1 MLMMETLEAFWRQ
14 AKTDR
19 MGLLALAAVVVGIAI
34 SIDGDSRRF
43 VNGIGGIIWI
53 VAAARI
59 TIRAIGVGVE
69 RMQLLL
75 VLSTILVLSVLV
87 RPTDIAWA
95 LIGFG
100 WGGVLVGFVGRER
113 GSMLG
118 ALLAALWLPA
128 HLLIAIGGSLVREL
142 RDQPAALRSD
152 PPPTALVVPLVMVL
166 AAWVFAVLA
175 ANWRTA
181 REDGRLLVPRSPMRH
196 KSPTDH

>member
-1 MLMMETLEAFWRQ
+1 MLIMKTLEAFWRQ
-14 AKTDR
+14 AQADR
-19 MGLLALAAVVVGIAI
+19 MVLLALAAVLVGVAI

-53 VAAARI
+53 AAAARI
-59 TIRAIGVGVE
+59 TVRAFGIGVD
-69 RMQLLL
+69 RMQLVL

-113 GSMLG
+113 GSVLG
-118 ALLAALWLPA
+118 ALLAAWWLPA
-128 HLLIAIGGSLVREL
+128 HLLIAISRSVIREL
-142 RDQPAALRSD
+142 SDQPTTLRSD
-152 PPPTALVVPLVMVL
+152 PPPTAILVPLVMVL
-166 AAWVFAVLA
+166 AAWVFSVLA

-181 REDGRLLVPRSPMRH
+181 REDGRLLVPRSPVRP
-196 KSPTDH
+196 KRSTDL